1 MVTKGYIVH
10 VYDENG
16 TRLDNASGRVLNP
29 NTAVTADV
37 WLPIFDTS
45 NTLNSGST
53 IGRAELS
60 LIPHTTIPL
69 QTQIGDK
76 RSAVFCAIQDF
87 DLSTLVIL
95 GYVKNANNDSSAPYA
110 NMELGELTVRDKF
123 ITSGE
128 FKIKLSE
135 KAKQKNNLNPK
146 KDFYVSQEDLE
157 ALYGVGNVYGV
168 GNIQRAFEYTS
179 SVISNFGTM
188 SGFYSA
194 SVEGSSKYKVI
205 VDLITWDSNSNLSTE
220 KATYKIIPT
229 GADTCS
235 VFRNGSS
242 VGSFSKSQLGISV
255 YSSSGALLNNYPGTI
270 ILAFNSAVPVSA
282 GGTGATNSEEA
293 KDNLGIYDVQVL
305 SKSEMNGI
313 LSKSDIRPNTIFYIY
328 T

>member
-16 TRLDNASGRVLNP
+16 RMLDNANGMILNP

-45 NTLNSGST
+45 NTLNSSST

-69 QTQIGDK
+69 QTQIGSK

-110 NMELGELTVRDKF
+110 NMELGELTVRDKL

-168 GNIQRAFEYTS
+168 GNIQRAFDYTS
-179 SVISNFGTM
+179 AVISNFGTM

-194 SVEGSSKYKVI
+194 TVEGSSKYKVI
-205 VDLITWDSNSNLSTE
+205 VDLIAWDSNSNLSTE
-220 KATYKIIPT
+220 KGTYKIIPT
-229 GADTCS
+229 GADNCT
-235 VFRNGSS
+235 VFKDGST
-242 VGSFSKSQLGISV
+242 VGSYAKSQLGISI
-255 YSSSGALLNNYPGTI
+255 YSSSGTLLNNYPGTV
-270 ILAFNSAVPVSA
+270 ILTFNSAVPVSA

-293 KDNLGIYDVQVL
+293 KDNLGIYDVRVL
-305 SKSEMNGI
+305 SKSEMDSITSGD
-313 LSKSDIRPNTIFYIY
+313 KVRPNTIFYIY